1 MPKSSSWWQ
10 KLLGSPASASQR
22 RERLEPGSADHD
34 HAPLARDDW
43 SNVPEAPESLRDLKW
58 ADSPLRAKPRSAP
71 APSPAPAHIPH
82 AVPTPPELAPPVS
95 GDPSLGLRKRR
106 VHTDQPQSELL
117 SAELE
122 EAPEAVAALVPSG
135 AELALPTDVVSLD
148 SDGPL
153 IDLASYPDDEPAAE
167 PAAETPARDPRL
179 DLALYEA
186 ARAGR
191 VEEALALLE
200 QGADPHAGPAESS
213 RDRRHLPLIAA
224 VLPDLRLLR
233 ALIARGLSV
242 NETSN
247 GVTPLLAACKDSW
260 HGRPDAVMT
269 LIANGSDVRQTDPDG
284 NTPLH
289 HAARSSDPGVAAMLL
304 DAGAS
309 LDALNHAGQSPLGT
323 AMESGNF
330 RLARF
335 LLDKGAGIQL
345 NGGRSPLFDAAAID
359 DDDIGGVQLL
369 LRHKVKV
376 NVQDAQGRTPLQL
389 AAQHGNADIIGLLL
403 EAGADPLI
411 RDQDGMNAPLHAVAA
426 GRGLAFKRLH
436 EALSGTPAANWSVD
450 GAGNTALHWA
460 LNAEGT
466 TADLVGQLL
475 AAGVDA
481 QAVDRE
487 GRRPVDLAAR
497 NGRWKLLSALDP
509 DYELPSSLRELD
521 GDGSSQDASPIALL
535 REALDQGDPTPRADL
550 VPLLSARDLGLLM
563 HRIDALP
570 TPERIRWLL
579 QQGADPQVPDMRGD
593 VLAFHLMDRMP
604 AAADALQVLLDAGHS
619 PSGHGGFARFL
630 HSVAQSVGKPVW
642 TPEIASR
649 MQTMAIDLLNRGAD
663 PFGRDLLGQGAL
675 EHAVRLGWVPVVTRL
690 LEIGLD
696 PNRPAARGLSPMYL
710 ATEQGSEPMVRALI
724 KAGASPNAL
733 AADGQSPLGVALAS
747 GDDQLARWLDW
758 RQWNFPRRPLRGSDL
773 PAAAMVGDLEAV
785 RRLLDLGFD
794 VDSQDDRSCTALLR
808 AAGGGHR
815 AVVQLLLS
823 REASPQIAA
832 TSGATPLSAAAS
844 MRQLDIVDDLIAAGA
859 NVNKTL
865 PGELSVLNLS
875 AALGLP
881 DVADRLLKAGADFNV
896 RDARGRT
903 ALHCAAMQAFTA
915 TDSER
920 VLELF
925 RVLLDNGGR
934 AYINSE
940 AAGATPLL
948 MLLGSVAEPG
958 TQANETVINAAL
970 RVLLDAGASL
980 ETQDPRGFTPLHLAA
995 LHGLP
1000 SVVRQLLMAGADPE
1014 ARDSLNRRAQELA
1027 LMRGYIDISAELE
1040 AH

>member
-10 KLLGSPASASQR
+10 KLLGSSASASQR

-359 DDDIGGVQLL
+359 DDDIGGVQCSIRHPGEAREAIGADLPRDDHCPGG
-369 LRHKVKV
+369 LRHRRH
-376 NVQDAQGRTPLQL
+376 AR
-389 AAQHGNADIIGLLL
+389 
-403 EAGADPLI
+403 
-411 RDQDGMNAPLHAVAA
+411 RHAVGDRVEFDLTKPIARRLRIKRRARPGSAA
-426 GRGLAFKRLH
+426 RWR
-436 EALSGTPAANWSVD
+436 
-450 GAGNTALHWA
+450 
-460 LNAEGT
+460 
-466 TADLVGQLL
+466 
-475 AAGVDA
+475 
-481 QAVDRE
+481 RR
-487 GRRPVDLAAR
+487 GRRPWR
-497 NGRWKLLSALDP
+497 GRAGR
-509 DYELPSSLRELD
+509 LPAPRLGAPGPADRREYR
-521 GDGSSQDASPIALL
+521 GRRSWRVGS
-535 REALDQGDPTPRADL
+535 
-550 VPLLSARDLGLLM
+550 
-563 HRIDALP
+563 
-570 TPERIRWLL
+570 IRW
-579 QQGADPQVPDMRGD
+579 
-593 VLAFHLMDRMP
+593 
-604 AAADALQVLLDAGHS
+604 
-619 PSGHGGFARFL
+619 
-630 HSVAQSVGKPVW
+630 
-642 TPEIASR
+642 
-649 MQTMAIDLLNRGAD
+649 
-663 PFGRDLLGQGAL
+663 
-675 EHAVRLGWVPVVTRL
+675 
-690 LEIGLD
+690 
-696 PNRPAARGLSPMYL
+696 
-710 ATEQGSEPMVRALI
+710 
-724 KAGASPNAL
+724 
-733 AADGQSPLGVALAS
+733 
-747 GDDQLARWLDW
+747 
-758 RQWNFPRRPLRGSDL
+758 
-773 PAAAMVGDLEAV
+773 
-785 RRLLDLGFD
+785 
-794 VDSQDDRSCTALLR
+794 R
-808 AAGGGHR
+808 AA
-815 AVVQLLLS
+815 
-823 REASPQIAA
+823 
-832 TSGATPLSAAAS
+832 
-844 MRQLDIVDDLIAAGA
+844 
-859 NVNKTL
+859 
-865 PGELSVLNLS
+865 
-875 AALGLP
+875 
-881 DVADRLLKAGADFNV
+881 
-896 RDARGRT
+896 
-903 ALHCAAMQAFTA
+903 C
-915 TDSER
+915 
-920 VLELF
+920 
-925 RVLLDNGGR
+925 
-934 AYINSE
+934 
-940 AAGATPLL
+940 
-948 MLLGSVAEPG
+948 
-958 TQANETVINAAL
+958 
-970 RVLLDAGASL
+970 
-980 ETQDPRGFTPLHLAA
+980 
-995 LHGLP
+995 
-1000 SVVRQLLMAGADPE
+1000 
-1014 ARDSLNRRAQELA
+1014 
-1027 LMRGYIDISAELE
+1027 
-1040 AH
+1040 